1 MDITVIIIQMI
12 KFLLLMS
19 VGYALFKLNIMDS
32 DFNKKLTNFVLRV
45 SNPCMIVASVF
56 SIGDDRDIGK
66 VLACFAIYTVIFIV
80 SPIVGMA
87 VGKIIRCKHENAGIY
102 VFMMIFSNTGFMGFP
117 VIESILGAE
126 PLFYAAI
133 FNMIFNIFLFTI
145 GVKAINYP
153 SKSENKMSFK
163 EIVLHPGVF
172 SAVIAII
179 LYFANL
185 NIPDVVTG
193 TIDQIGD
200 LTPPLAMLLM
210 GASLAKVPIKKVFN
224 ETRAYA
230 FVLIKQLLIP
240 IMVWPLLTRVIAD
253 RMILA
258 VTLILISMP
267 IANSVVMF
275 TIEYD
280 RNEEL
285 AAKNVFI
292 STLASIVLFPLVFYL
307 TYLRL

>member
-1 MDITVIIIQMI
+1 MDITVIIMQMI
-12 KFLLLMS
+12 KFFILMS
-19 VGYALFKLNIMDS
+19 FGYALYKLKVMDS

-56 SIGDDRDIGK
+56 TIGEDRDIKK
-66 VLACFAIYTVIFIV
+66 VLTCFALFAVIFILT
-80 SPIVGMA
+80 PIIGMA
-87 VGKIIRCKHENAGIY
+87 VGKIIRCKPENAGIY
-102 VFMMIFSNTGFMGFP
+102 TFMMIFSNTGFMGFP
-117 VIESILGAE
+117 VIESVLGDE

-133 FNMIFNIFLFTI
+133 FNMIFNVCLFTI

-153 SKSENKMSFK
+153 SKSEKKMSAK
-163 EIVLHPGVF
+163 EIILHPGVF

-185 NIPDVVTG
+185 NLPDVVTSP
-193 TIDQIGD
+193 IDQIGD

-210 GASLAKVPIKKVFN
+210 GASLAKIPIKKVFN
-224 ETRAYA
+224 EVRAYI
-230 FVLIKQLLIP
+230 FIIIKQLLIP
-240 IMVWPLLTRVIAD
+240 LLVWPLLKMVILD

-258 VTLILISMP
+258 VTMILISMP

-285 AAKNVFI
+285 AAKNVFL
-292 STLASIVLFPLVFYL
+292 STVASIALFPLVFYL
-307 TYLRL
+307 TYLRI